1 MLSRRALAFILLTVL
16 SIAQAVAARA
26 EEARTALVIGNSG
39 YAFSP
44 LANPGHD
51 AAEGAC
57 IIVAHA
63 KTMHCFASVIKISAC
78 RVYNGVLKV

>member
-1 MLSRRALAFILLTVL
+1 MLSRRALAFILLTAL

-44 LANPGHD
+44 LANPGRD
-51 AAEGAC
+51 AAEG
-57 IIVAHA
+57 
-63 KTMHCFASVIKISAC
+63 HCRSCENNALLRKCDQDVSVP
-78 RVYNGVLKV
+78 VYNGVLKV